1 MQISDMVAVAK
12 LMNATLVIP
21 TLDHKSFWTDPSDF
35 KDIFDVEHFKKTLE
49 GDISIVDSLPL
60 AYKGLKLYM
69 RAPTSWAKV
78 WTNHSSGHQ
87 SYLEKD
93 IIYCSR
99 RVMNC

>member
-1 MQISDMVAVAK
+1 MRVLEK
-12 LMNATLVIP
+12 LLGYITDVLVL
-21 TLDHKSFWTDPSDF
+21 TCSDF